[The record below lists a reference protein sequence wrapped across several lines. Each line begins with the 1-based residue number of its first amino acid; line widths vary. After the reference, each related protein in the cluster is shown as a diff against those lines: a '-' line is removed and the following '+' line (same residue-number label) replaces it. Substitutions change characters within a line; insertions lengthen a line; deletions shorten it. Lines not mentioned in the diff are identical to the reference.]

1 MGGFFHDVSNGLLK
15 EVNQH
20 CFHPLYLHYH
30 NRFTHTTLRP
40 RKAHS
45 KCAAKN
51 TLGYWK
57 SACSTKRVGLQVEGW
72 LDNGQDV
79 DKADSYGNTGLLL
92 AAEKGLVEVCF
103 KASDL

>member
-1 MGGFFHDVSNGLLK
+1 MFSSSSSPLS
-15 EVNQH
+15 QYIYT
-20 CFHPLYLHYH
+20 CWHPSL
-30 NRFTHTTLRP
+30 RALRP